1 MWMVRCQRI
10 CLYVLLEGME
20 VNEITEI
27 ILGFLFGLVIGWIA
41 FGMTVINECEKIGAF
56 VAGGSAYVCEVKK

>member
-1 MWMVRCQRI
+1 M
-10 CLYVLLEGME
+10 LLEGME